1 MSGEATSITVVGAR
15 PPPAPGQD
23 PLISFRGVGKSF
35 GRQVVYEGLD
45 LDVRKSETL
54 AVIGPSGVGKSVMLK
69 MLIGLLSADDGEI
82 WFDGQNVLDFPRDQD
97 FLPVRKRVAMVFQGA
112 ALFDSMT
119 VYENIAYPLREQFS
133 LAEEEIERRVAEK
146 LAWVGLPG
154 IEMKKP
160 AELSGGM
167 KKRVG
172 LARSIATDP
181 EVILYDEPTTG
192 LDPVN
197 TRRIGDLI
205 LSLRDRLKCTSIVV
219 THDMHTV
226 FQVAD
231 RLAFVYDR
239 RIAAIGDADEMKK
252 SRDPRVR
259 GFIEGDPTPFE
270 D

>member
-1 MSGEATSITVVGAR
+1 MSTAVTHVGPV
-15 PPPAPGQD
+15 PPPKPGED
-23 PLISFRGVGKSF
+23 PLISMRGVKKAF
-35 GRQVVYEGLD
+35 GAQVIYDGLD
-45 LDVRKSETL
+45 LDVRRGETL
-54 AVIGPSGVGKSVMLK
+54 CVIGPSGVGKSVMLK
-69 MLIGLLSADDGEI
+69 MLIGLLMPDEGEVWVDGEDVAR
-82 WFDGQNVLDFPRDQD
+82 FDSDED
-97 FLPVRKRVAMVFQGA
+97 FLHVRKRVAMVFQGA

-119 VYENIAYPLREQFS
+119 VYDNIAYPLREQFD
-133 LAEEEIERRVAEK
+133 LPEDEIARRVAEK

-154 IEMKKP
+154 IEHKRP

-205 LSLRDRLKCTSIVV
+205 LSLRERMKCTSLVV
-219 THDMHTV
+219 THDMTTV
-226 FQVAD
+226 QQVAD
-231 RLAFVYDR
+231 RVAFVYDHRITAVGHLEALR
-239 RIAAIGDADEMKK
+239 RGANKL
-252 SRDPRVR
+252 VR
-259 GFIEGDPTPFE
+259 GFIEGDPEPFE